1 MTKQRTLTII
11 TSLLCL
17 GLLWAAGSWTYHWY
31 QGRFAPSAL
40 DIIQNAATKDGVVD
54 TASTTPTHTAT
65 AYFAGGCFWCTE
77 SDFEKLPGVS
87 EVISGYMGGSK
98 TAPTYTEVSD
108 GTTGHRESVKVLYDS
123 KKVSYAQLV
132 FWLLRHSDP
141 TDPDGSFYDRG
152 FQYTSAVYYHT
163 DAEKRAAEAVI
174 AKVDTL
180 HVFAKPIV
188 TKVEPAG
195 NFWIS
200 EDYHQDFYKKNPTRY
215 EYYRKASG
223 RDTFYASIW
232 GSGKYDHLFD
242 DTLTASTTSI
252 SSTSSTT
259 NPWVSF
265 TKPDDATLRSKLTT
279 LQYEVTQN
287 AATEKPFQNEYWDN
301 HREGIYVDIVSGE
314 PLYSSLDKYES
325 GTGWPSFTKPISPD
339 AVTLREDNTWFTKR
353 TEVRSR
359 YADSH
364 LGHVFT
370 DGPAPT
376 GFRYCMNSA
385 ALRFVPKEDL
395 TKEGYSEYLKLFK

>member
-1 MTKQRTLTII
+1 MTKQRTFTILA
-11 TSLLCL
+11 SLAFL

-31 QGRFAPSAL
+31 QGRFALSAL

-108 GTTGHRESVKVLYDS
+108 GTTGHRESVKVLYDP

-141 TDPDGSFYDRG
+141 TDATGSFYDRG
-152 FQYTSAVYYHT
+152 AQYTSAVYYHT
-163 DAEKRAAEAVI
+163 DAEKRIAENVI
-174 AKVDTL
+174 TKVSEL
-180 HVFAKPIV
+180 KVFAKPIV
-188 TKVEPAG
+188 TKVQPAG
-195 NFWIS
+195 DFWIA

-223 RDTFYASIW
+223 RDTFYQSIW

-242 DTLTASTTSI
+242 TT
-252 SSTSSTT
+252 TT
-259 NPWVSF
+259 YA
-265 TKPDDATLRSKLTT
+265 KPDDTTLRTRLTT

-287 AATEKPFQNEYWDN
+287 AETEKPFQNEYWDN
-301 HREGIYVDIVSGE
+301 HLDGIYVDIVSGE
-314 PLYSSLDKYES
+314 PLYSSTDKYES

-339 AVTLREDNTWFTKR
+339 AVILREDNTWFTKR

-359 YADSH
+359 HADSH